1 MQWAQIDDW
10 LKTSVLG
17 IVLLGAIGS
26 IVAIFLTKYLWPFVS
41 KLGLKPIR
49 YLHKEN
55 MWRYWRS
62 SAAYA
67 HIQADPTNRKLI
79 YYLFRHLARLLIA
92 LTSFVTATVVF
103 AIVVASRSEVLLT
116 YGTFVLVTSAFLA
129 AYWVRVEY
137 LDITINFTVEWRL
150 TGLIKDPMPGAP
162 DFSKPGV
169 AEAARKQRETP
180 SVDRKVAAKD
190 DSTP

>member
-1 MQWAQIDDW
+1 MQWTQIDEW
-10 LKTSVLG
+10 LKTSIFG
-17 IVLLGAIGS
+17 IVFLGAIGS
-26 IVAIFLTKYLWPFVS
+26 IVAVILTKYLWPFVS
-41 KLGLKPIR
+41 RLGLKPIQ
-49 YLHKEN
+49 YLHKET

-79 YYLFRHLARLLIA
+79 YYLFRHTARLLIA
-92 LTSFVTATVVF
+92 LTSFVTATVIF
-103 AIVVASRSEVLLT
+103 AVVVASRSEVLLT

-162 DFSKPGV
+162 DYSK
-169 AEAARKQRETP
+169 EAISETARMRREKP
-180 SVDRKVAAKD
+180 NGEVKVAAKD
-190 DSTP
+190 ISGT